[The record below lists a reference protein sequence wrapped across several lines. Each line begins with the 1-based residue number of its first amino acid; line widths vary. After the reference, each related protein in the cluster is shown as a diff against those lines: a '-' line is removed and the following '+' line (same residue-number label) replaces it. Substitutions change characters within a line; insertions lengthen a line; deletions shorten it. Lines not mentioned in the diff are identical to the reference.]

1 MIKENNK
8 KESED
13 FLLLQLNQTKW
24 FFSSLC
30 FYLVSQSITI
40 PILPIGPW
48 ALWPTLSDV
57 AFVCLIFTF
66 WKCRGFTVELSL
78 PTKRIFMILSIIF
91 LGSVLSYISYQASA
105 DEGSSGSIFGGF
117 QLYRLLVFFAIFWL
131 TSKVPL
137 TPKRIDIT
145 RWIVDGVLILVCL
158 GVLLTYTGLIPVDS
172 IVAHLP
178 KVGPWKFYEGIA
190 KSGGTKGLG
199 FVGYNHAYVAAQVI
213 MLIGLRIHLALN
225 QNQAINNTILIIIS
239 LFIVFISESR
249 SGLVSMVFFFLVYYF
264 YKPTHALWVITLSL
278 IIIILT
284 IQLGLQSIE
293 LNSNEGSII
302 ERQLTVLQANK
313 KENLSGRDERWA
325 THLDSLDK
333 NPINW
338 FVGNGFGSAIDRGDN
353 AHMLPLQ
360 ITSETGLIGLVIFSF
375 LFSLILRY
383 LYQFEIGE
391 RPIFWVT
398 IAFLISAG
406 SQETF
411 YPTPSLGQFIGFYL
425 CSVSIALRKKLPK

>member
-1 MIKENNK
+1 MTEENNRKENENA
-8 KESED
+8 
-13 FLLLQLNQTKW
+13 LLLQLNQTRW
-24 FFSSLC
+24 LFFSLC
-30 FYLVSQSITI
+30 CYLASQSITI

-48 ALWPTLSDV
+48 ALWPTLSDL
-57 AFVCLIFTF
+57 AFVCLVFTF
-66 WKCRGFTVELSL
+66 WKCRRFTVELSF
-78 PTKRIFMILSIIF
+78 PARKIFLLLWIVFFSSII
-91 LGSVLSYISYQASA
+91 SYLSYQASA
-105 DEGSSGSIFGGF
+105 DKESSGSIFGAF
-117 QLYRLLVFFAIFWL
+117 QVYKLSVFFAIFWF

-137 TPKRIDIT
+137 TSKRLEVA
-145 RWIVDGVLILVCL
+145 RWIVDGVLIFVCM
-158 GVLLTYTGLIPVDS
+158 GVFITYAGLIPIDS

-178 KVGPWKFYEGIA
+178 KVGPWQFYEGIA
-190 KSGGTKGLG
+190 KSGGKQGLG
-199 FVGYNHAYVAAQVI
+199 FVGYNRAYVAAQVM
-213 MLIGLRIHLALN
+213 MLIGLRIHLTLN
-225 QNQAINNTILIIIS
+225 QNQGIYNTIIMVIS
-239 LFIVFISESR
+239 VFTIFISESR
-249 SGLVSMVFFFLVYYF
+249 SGLVSMLFFFVVYYL
-264 YKPTHALWVITLSL
+264 YKPTHAFLLVTVFLVITTLA
-278 IIIILT
+278 
-284 IQLGLQSIE
+284 IQIGLQSIE

-313 KENLSGRDERWA
+313 KENLSGRDERWVA
-325 THLDSLDK
+325 HLASLDD

-391 RPIFWVT
+391 RPIFWITV
-398 IAFLISAG
+398 AFFISAG

-425 CSVSIALRKKLPK
+425 CSVAIALRRKLPN

>member
-1 MIKENNK
+1 MTKENNK
-8 KESED
+8 KENENS
-13 FLLLQLNQTKW
+13 LLLQLNQTRW
-24 FFSSLC
+24 LFFSLC
-30 FYLVSQSITI
+30 CYLASQSITI

-57 AFVCLIFTF
+57 AFVCLVFTF
-66 WKCRGFTVELSL
+66 WKCRRFTVELSL
-78 PTKRIFMILSIIF
+78 PAKKIF
-91 LGSVLSYISYQASA
+91 LLLCIVFWGSIVSYISYQASA
-105 DEGSSGSIFGGF
+105 DKGSSGSVFGAF
-117 QLYRLLVFFAIFWL
+117 QLYRLSVFFAIFWL

-137 TPKRIDIT
+137 TPKRLEVA
-145 RWIVDGVLILVCL
+145 RWIVDGVLIFVCM
-158 GVLLTYTGLIPVDS
+158 GVFITYAGLIPIDS

-178 KVGPWKFYEGIA
+178 KVGPWQFYEGIA
-190 KSGGTKGLG
+190 KSGGKKGLG
-199 FVGYNHAYVAAQVI
+199 FVGYTHAYVAAQVI

-225 QNQAINNTILIIIS
+225 QNQAIHNTILMVIS

-249 SGLVSMVFFFLVYYF
+249 AGLVSMVFFFLVYYL

-278 IIIILT
+278 VITTLA
-284 IQLGLQSIE
+284 IQIGLQSIE
-293 LNSNEGSII
+293 LDSVEGSII

-325 THLDSLDK
+325 AHLDSLDN

-391 RPIFWVT
+391 KPIFWVT
-398 IAFLISAG
+398 VAFFISAA

-411 YPTPSLGQFIGFYL
+411 YPTPSIGQFIGFYL
-425 CSVSIALRKKLPK
+425 CSVAIALRRKFPK